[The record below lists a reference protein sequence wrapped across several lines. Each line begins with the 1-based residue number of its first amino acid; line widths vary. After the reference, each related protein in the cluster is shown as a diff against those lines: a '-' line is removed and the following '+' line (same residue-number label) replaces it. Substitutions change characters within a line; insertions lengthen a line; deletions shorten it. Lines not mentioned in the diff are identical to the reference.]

1 MGVTMPPSTA
11 DAYMIG
17 KLGSYDVPT
26 IAKIDEAIVK
36 LTAQI
41 ATADRARR
49 GRIWADVDQLL
60 ERRSLKALEAAL

>member
-1 MGVTMPPSTA
+1 MPPSTA

-26 IAKIDEAIVK
+26 IAKIDAAIVK

-41 ATADRARR
+41 ASADRTRR
-49 GRIWADVDQLL
+49 ERIWADVDALL
-60 ERRSLKALEAAL
+60 ERRSVLTLEAAL